1 MLYSFA
7 GCKYISLLNCF
18 DRAVVEIAHQEPIMV
33 HVLIIILPLVIV
45 EVFLPH
51 LAKCVLGVC
60 LCIEPWG
67 IRGPEFIS
75 LSEA

>member
-1 MLYSFA
+1 VPYN
-7 GCKYISLLNCF
+7 INCF
-18 DRAVVEIAHQEPIMV
+18 DTAVVEIAHQELITV
-33 HVLIIILPLVIV
+33 CVLIIILPFVII
-45 EVFLPH
+45 EVFLPD

-60 LCIEPWG
+60 LCIEPWV